1 VTPASTADDVHVRYR
16 FIEALDE
23 AALNSANALL
33 SDDERARRDRFRAQR
48 DRDEYAAAH
57 ALLRT
62 MLSTFGDRPPDAWR
76 FAAGP
81 HGKPALAGAD
91 ARLSFN
97 LSHARGLVA
106 CAVTTGADVG
116 IDVEAVTRA
125 IDWRAIASRYFSP
138 EEVSAIERADP
149 TAQTIRFFE
158 LWTLKEAF
166 IKALGL
172 GMLQPLTT
180 MTFSIEHGD
189 AISFLP
195 PSGILANVWQ
205 FGLFAPS
212 ADHRLALAVSDGTPR
227 RRRIRVLDD
236 LHSAV

>member
-1 VTPASTADDVHVRYR
+1 VHVRYC
-16 FIEALDE
+16 FTEAMDE
-23 AALNSANALL
+23 PALNAANALL

-62 MLSTFGDRPPDAWR
+62 TLSMFGDWPPEAWR
-76 FAAGP
+76 FTAGP
-81 HGKPALAGAD
+81 HGKPALAGD
-91 ARLSFN
+91 NARLSFN
-97 LSHARGLVA
+97 LSHGRGLVA

-138 EEVSAIERADP
+138 AEAAAIERADP
-149 TAQTIRFFE
+149 AGQTTRFFE

-166 IKALGL
+166 IKALGV
-172 GMLQPLTT
+172 GMLQPLRT
-180 MTFSIEHGD
+180 MTFSVERND
-189 AISFLP
+189 AVGFLP
-195 PSGILANVWQ
+195 PSGVMADVWQ

-212 ADHRLALAVSDGTPR
+212 ADHRLAVAVSDGTPR

-236 LHSAV
+236 LHSTV